1 MHPFTQVL
9 GDVASQYM
17 VLAKY
22 RKANLIESVLLG
34 TQFSEVLYVEK
45 KKIPQSQADRV
56 SSSRQPIYSFF
67 LKNMFYVFLFF

>member
-45 KKIPQSQADRV
+45 KKIYRKAKLIEPV
-56 SSSRQPIYSFF
+56 LLGNLYIPFF
-67 LKNMFYVFLFF
+67 

>member
-34 TQFSEVLYVEK
+34 TQFSEVLSEVLYVEK
-45 KKIPQSQADRV
+45 KKIRREKYTAKPS
-56 SSSRQPIYSFF
+56 
-67 LKNMFYVFLFF
+67 